1 MASLAKA
8 IPEQSATLHEAQ
20 VSASLPSSQMM
31 LSRKRKL
38 SEICDLKQ
46 ESKANV
52 KMMRLNDGTKVAVTP
67 EVASEEQA
75 KFAIQADKTKPEEQA
90 SKHAASFKS
99 VASQTRRKI
108 GRPIGSTK
116 KPKKEAV
123 ESSTGDQGTQV

>member
-1 MASLAKA
+1 
-8 IPEQSATLHEAQ
+8 
-20 VSASLPSSQMM
+20 MM

-46 ESKANV
+46 EGKANV

-67 EVASEEQA
+67 KVALLSDNQA
-75 KFAIQADKTKPEEQA
+75 KFGIQADKTKPEEQA

-123 ESSTGDQGTQV
+123 ESSTGDQETQV